1 MVKSFLLLLLRLLP
15 QLWTLGFYFSS
26 LLCAA
31 VVMADGVR
39 AVDRRLSD
47 NYDDDGLCN
56 GNIEEERKVTTSS
69 SSPLEI

>member
-1 MVKSFLLLLLRLLP
+1 
-15 QLWTLGFYFSS
+15 
-26 LLCAA
+26 
-31 VVMADGVR
+31 MADGVR